1 MATEGSC
8 ISFISHADS
17 VLAEFDSIIDTW
29 LEEASGELE
38 AEIARLSRVDT
49 GQTKDSYKHVVDT
62 AKKEAYIG
70 SNLENA
76 IWEEFGTGEYALGG
90 DGRKGGWWYRN
101 PRFGLNGDRREFV
114 HTYGKT
120 PNRPM
125 ARAYLGKETRLISRI
140 QNMFREMKNR

>member
-1 MATEGSC
+1 MATEGSY
-8 ISFISHADS
+8 IRFDSHLGEVTAKLDS
-17 VLAEFDSIIDTW
+17 VIDNW

-62 AKKEAYIG
+62 ERKEAYIG

-76 IWEEFGTGEYALGG
+76 IWEEFGTGEYALNG
-90 DGRKGGWWYRN
+90 DGRKGGWWYKN
-101 PRFGLNGDRREFV
+101 PKFGLNGDRREFV

-125 ARAYLGKETRLISRI
+125 VRAYVGKEKRLIARI
-140 QNMFREMKNR
+140 QNMLREMVK

>member
-1 MATEGSC
+1 MGIKASY
-8 ISFISHADS
+8 ISYTDS
-17 VLAEFDSIIDTW
+17 VIDEFNSIIDNW

-62 AKKEAYIG
+62 TKKEAHIG

-76 IWEEFGTGEYALGG
+76 IWEEFGTGEYAINGN
-90 DGRKGGWWYRN
+90 GRKGGWWYRN
-101 PRFGLNGDRREFV
+101 SKFGLNGDRREFV

-125 ARAYLGKETRLISRI
+125 VRAYLGKETRLISRI
-140 QNMFREMKNR
+140 QNMFRKVKR